1 MHIRYFFI
9 NQEKWFGLVVIIC
22 IVMSVVLALFFGYH
36 VNLAWNNET
45 TNESMKK
52 KDFKSSLARE
62 TSIIKALI
70 TETDDWE
77 PKSDAK
83 EH

>member
-1 MHIRYFFI
+1 M
-9 NQEKWFGLVVIIC
+9 VIIC
-22 IVMSVVLALFFGYH
+22 IVMSFVLSLFFGYH
-36 VNLAWNNET
+36 VNLAWKNET

-52 KDFKSSLARE
+52 KDFQSSLNRELSIIRALILE
-62 TSIIKALI
+62 TS
-70 TETDDWE
+70 EWP

>member
-1 MHIRYFFI
+1 
-9 NQEKWFGLVVIIC
+9 
-22 IVMSVVLALFFGYH
+22 MSFVLFLFFGYH

-52 KDFKSSLARE
+52 KDFKSSLDRE
-62 TSIIKALI
+62 ISIVRALI
-70 TETDDWE
+70 IETDEWE

-83 EH
+83 EHQLMPKISIDSKDLPREKI